1 MTAQSPLDTTQFTP
15 TAADTESLLAW
26 FDRYD
31 NHVRRNDTEAMADM
45 ALFPLVVM
53 TNDSAGEC
61 VTQEW
66 DRATFVQSMDMSA
79 DGSDPASI
87 QIDNDRRPTFLNS
100 DIAVVITDSTVTA
113 GGDTQYM
120 RYVDVMAKTGG
131 EWRFK
136 SMIQAGWGDMLKQY
150 LGA

>member
-1 MTAQSPLDTTQFTP
+1 MTDQSPFTATHFAP
-15 TAADTESLLAW
+15 TADDTETLLAW
-26 FDRYD
+26 FARYD
-31 NHVRRNDTEAMADM
+31 DHVRRNDTAAMADM

-66 DRATFVQSMDMSA
+66 DRETFLQAMGMGA
-79 DGSDPASI
+79 DPSTR
-87 QIDNDRRPTFLNS
+87 IDNERRPVFLNS
-100 DIAVVITDSTVTA
+100 DLAVVVTDSTVTA
-113 GGDTQYM
+113 DGRTRYM

-131 EWRFK
+131 QWRFK
-136 SMIQAGWGDMLKQY
+136 SMIQAGWGDMLKEY